1 MGLGNTIARCGGF
14 GSFISNWARSNFKPF
29 WVILQHIPVLKNLLN
44 QYYLCSALNKFT
56 LTVPR
61 IPLYTLV
68 HDTPSMEGMYDESRT
83 TYSRLL
89 PRAVEYTKNLP
100 PVDDATDLFTRDT
113 FTPESH
119 QNLTLLLAFYAQ
131 WFTHQFFNTN
141 PKDHRKVNQPVGI
154 NMSQLYGS
162 TPDAEAIVR
171 SYSGGLLKS
180 TIRNGE
186 EFPEIVPAPESKF
199 YQGKEIF
206 QLPVKLANKVPGFAA
221 IHVVFFRRH
230 QHIARELARDADKR
244 GVVLTDEELFQ
255 KAKMITSINLLRVTM
270 HDYVARSLQSS
281 HVKIKFDGAVKA
293 SGIWKTFGPS
303 PYHAVNAIQVEF
315 NFLHRW
321 HHLYPDVIKT
331 VKSLPLD
338 DNDKMK
344 KLECDISKHETDEL
358 TFPQSDKW
366 LGGEWNSV
374 AALCDSDG
382 GLERAIFSA
391 GATRA
396 GKLELLNVN
405 EWLVQN
411 VVKPGMKKCREYE
424 LASYNDYRE
433 HFGFGR
439 MKSFEQVSS
448 DPRIVAKL
456 KAVYKDVDQIEYYPG
471 VFAEDKDFGGI
482 HGPFLATIG
491 VGMTYCGIFA
501 SRLFEPHIVNEKCLG
516 KRGMELAGEV
526 NYFQDLT
533 RLHTRLGD
541 ARVRFT
547 MPQNAAPTAG
557 M

>member
-1 MGLGNTIARCGGF
+1 MTIADSVARAGGLPTF
-14 GSFISNWARSNFKPF
+14 LSMWARSNFKPF
-29 WVILQHIPVLKNLLN
+29 WALLQHIPVLRQFLN
-44 QYYLCSALNKFT
+44 QYYLCTALNKFT
-56 LTVPR
+56 HTVPR

-68 HDTPSMEGMYDESRT
+68 HDTPSLEGMYDESRT

-89 PRAVEYTKNLP
+89 PRAVEYTKSLP
-100 PVDDATDLFTRDT
+100 PLDDAIELFIRDT

-119 QNLTLLLAFYAQ
+119 QGLTLLIAFYAQ

-141 PKDHRKVNQPVGI
+141 PKDHTRVTQPVGI

-162 TPDAEAIVR
+162 TPENEASVR
-171 SYSGGLLKS
+171 LYSGGLLKS
-180 TIRNGE
+180 SMRNGE
-186 EFPEIVPAPESKF
+186 EFPEILPAPESKL

-206 QLPVKLANKVPGFAA
+206 RMPIALANKVPGFAA

-230 QHIARELARDADKR
+230 QHVARELARDAAQR
-244 GVVLTDEELFQ
+244 GVTMSDEEIFQ
-255 KAKMITSINLLRVTM
+255 KAKMIVSINLLRVTM

-281 HVKIKFDGAVKA
+281 HVKIRFDGDVKRSAV
-293 SGIWKTFGPS
+293 WKMFGPK

-315 NFLHRW
+315 NFLYRW

-331 VKSLPLD
+331 VKSLPLG

-344 KLECDISKHETDEL
+344 NLVCDVTKHETDEL
-358 TFPQSDKW
+358 HFPPNDQW
-366 LGGEWNSV
+366 LGSEWNSV
-374 AALCDSDG
+374 SALCDSDG
-382 GLERAIFSA
+382 GLERTLFSA

-396 GKLELLNVN
+396 GKLELLNIN
-405 EWLVQN
+405 EWLVKN

-439 MKSFEQVSS
+439 MKSFEQISS

-456 KAVYKDVDQIEYYPG
+456 KAVYSDVDQIEYYPG
-471 VFAEDKDFGGI
+471 VFAEDKDFGGV

-501 SRLFEPHIVNEKCLG
+501 SRLFEPHIVNEKTLG
-516 KRGMELAGEV
+516 KRGVQLANEV
-526 NYFQDLT
+526 DYFQDLT
-533 RLHTRLGD
+533 KVHTRLGD

-547 MPQNAAPTAG
+547 MEEKVGPTAG